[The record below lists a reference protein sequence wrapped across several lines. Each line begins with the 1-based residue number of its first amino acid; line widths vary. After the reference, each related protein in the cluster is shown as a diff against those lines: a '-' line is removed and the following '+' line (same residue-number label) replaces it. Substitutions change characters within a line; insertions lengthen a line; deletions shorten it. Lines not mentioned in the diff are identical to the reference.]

1 MNQTDNSIINI
12 HIPSETAMLKTVV
25 TCLANPIVLRSI
37 LQNGGFDIPLL
48 YQLWY
53 NKFNFFY
60 DYKKVIAQQLAFIE
74 LMQSNGIEVLYAQPQ
89 PGCATQ
95 HYTRDIGFA
104 IDHIFFCANPRRPYR
119 QRELAGIKN
128 ILSRVSNQATLDSG
142 SIEGGDVIVD
152 EKNII
157 IGLSEETNL
166 AGVNCLREKLAELSI
181 AREVV
186 TIEFS
191 HRGIIHLDTKFNI
204 PAQGLGFIHPKSFKP
219 ASLKWLENNFDLIEA
234 TDQETRNIEINTF
247 ALSPKKVVML
257 ESSERLASILAGK
270 GVEPV
275 LIDYSE
281 VTKLPGSFRCTTL
294 PLARCST
301 PDCRTN

>member
-1 MNQTDNSIINI
+1 MTQTDNNAINI
-12 HIPSETAMLKTVV
+12 HIPSETATLKTVV
-25 TCLANPIVLRSI
+25 TCFANPIVLRSI
-37 LQNGGFDIPLL
+37 LQRDGGIDIPLL

-60 DYKKVIAQQLAFIE
+60 DYKKIIAQQLVFFE
-74 LMQSNGIEVLYAQPQ
+74 LMRSNDIEVLHAEPV
-89 PGCATQ
+89 PDCATQ

-119 QRELAGIKN
+119 KRELAGIKN

-157 IGLSEETNL
+157 IGLSEETNQ
-166 AGVNCLREKLAELSI
+166 AGISCLREKLAELGI

-204 PAQGLGFIHPKSFKP
+204 PAKGVGFIHPKSFKP

-247 ALSPKKVVML
+247 ALSPKKVVMR

-270 GVEPV
+270 GIEPI

-294 PLARCST
+294 PLVRC
-301 PDCRTN
+301 